1 MPYLHGVYTSESPTS
16 VVPTVDAASCL
27 PFVIGTAPEGYTGDS
42 LVRCRNWQEF
52 KSAFGAAES
61 YEGADPSTLAAFARQ
76 WYKRAGAGDA
86 LFYVLGGAGSSSGGY
101 DYGEPIR
108 TITGCHFDLG
118 REDGMPRGRAA
129 VFDAEESFVTTV
141 SSAGFYFSP
150 ENPNMRFIPTTDPTS
165 GTEIL
170 AVWAGDKDSIIGY
183 TSGGTFTINVYQR
196 EPHSLQTFSSCYASE
211 SQTDPTT
218 GSLLIMQSS
227 GDMLTPIDG
236 AFLGGID
243 TDVVLFPGVFS
254 GEPCVW
260 GYMGTPSETPFDV
273 TAYAL
278 PSSGS
283 SITDALAALDTVYE
297 RFGLVVT
304 VVLCP
309 RTGIDSASEIAAK
322 VQKFGSGW
330 SAVGLI
336 DLPYDWG
343 NAAPDLPLKS
353 SYLVYC
359 SPRCKAGSEIVDAS
373 CVVAGAM
380 AATDASAGG
389 FPYVSPSN
397 KLAYIDGIVD
407 ENGDPLFLSQP
418 DVNDLFN
425 ANAVVS
431 FLHNAKGWVVWGNN
445 TGYYSPSATDPKD
458 RWISIRRTFCY
469 IRNDF
474 LVFGASRIDNPINK
488 RQLDG
493 VVNAYNQRLKGL
505 VGVGAVNS
513 ASIAL
518 SDRNTAE
525 TLLGG
530 AVFVDVHISP
540 PPPIENLDA
549 TFEYDVEGF
558 VSSLS

>member
-27 PFVIGTAPEGYTGDS
+27 PFVIGTAPDGYDGES

-52 KSAFGAAES
+52 KAAFGAAES
-61 YEGADPSTLAAFARQ
+61 YEGADPSTLATFARQ

-86 LFYVLGGAGSSSGGY
+86 LFFVASGESDEEDPDPGTQAVGVWSYNGSEGGEGTHDVSFMAQDPGASGNALSVKVSIPEAGSILFELYRNNQLLQSVSGSFDSRYPGNSVDWAFCMENEEISSLIMIQHSDISYEDLIEGGDGTPPTITIQFEGGSGGAG
-101 DYGEPIR
+101 
-108 TITGCHFDLG
+108 
-118 REDGMPRGRAA
+118 
-129 VFDAEESFVTTV
+129 
-141 SSAGFYFSP
+141 
-150 ENPNMRFIPTTDPTS
+150 
-165 GTEIL
+165 
-170 AVWAGDKDSIIGY
+170 
-183 TSGGTFTINVYQR
+183 
-196 EPHSLQTFSSCYASE
+196 
-211 SQTDPTT
+211 
-218 GSLLIMQSS
+218 
-227 GDMLTPIDG
+227 
-236 AFLGGID
+236 
-243 TDVVLFPGVFS
+243 
-254 GEPCVW
+254 
-260 GYMGTPSETPFDV
+260 
-273 TAYAL
+273 
-278 PSSGS
+278 

-330 SAVGLI
+330 SAIALI

-343 NAAPDLPLKS
+343 NAAPELPLKS

-407 ENGDPLFLSQP
+407 ENSDPLFLSQP

-530 AVFVDVHISP
+530 AVFVDVRISP
-540 PPPIENLDA
+540 PPPMENLDA

>member
-27 PFVIGTAPEGYTGDS
+27 PFVIGSAPEGYKGDF

-52 KSAFGAAES
+52 NAVFDAAES
-61 YEGADPSTLAAFARQ
+61 YEGVDPSTLATFARQ

-86 LFYVLGGAGSSSGGY
+86 LFYV
-101 DYGEPIR
+101 
-108 TITGCHFDLG
+108 
-118 REDGMPRGRAA
+118 
-129 VFDAEESFVTTV
+129 V
-141 SSAGFYFSP
+141 
-150 ENPNMRFIPTTDPTS
+150 
-165 GTEIL
+165 
-170 AVWAGDKDSIIGY
+170 
-183 TSGGTFTINVYQR
+183 
-196 EPHSLQTFSSCYASE
+196 
-211 SQTDPTT
+211 
-218 GSLLIMQSS
+218 
-227 GDMLTPIDG
+227 
-236 AFLGGID
+236 
-243 TDVVLFPGVFS
+243 
-254 GEPCVW
+254 
-260 GYMGTPSETPFDV
+260 DV
-273 TAYAL
+273 TNLADEL
-278 PSSGS
+278 SL
-283 SITDALAALDTVYE
+283 ALAALDTVYE
-297 RFGLVVT
+297 QFGLVVT

-309 RTGIDSASEIAAK
+309 RYGKDYATEIAAK

-330 SAVGLI
+330 SAIALI
-336 DLPYDWG
+336 DLPYTWG
-343 NAAPDLPLKS
+343 DGTPTLPIKS
-353 SYLVYC
+353 SYITYC
-359 SPRCKAGSEIVDAS
+359 SPRCQAGAEIVDAS
-373 CVVAGAM
+373 CAVAGAM

-397 KLAYIDGIVD
+397 KLAYTDGIID
-407 ENGDPLFLSQP
+407 ESGEPLFLSQP

-458 RWISIRRTFCY
+458 RWISVRRTFCY

-513 ASIAL
+513 AAIAL

-530 AVFVDVHISP
+530 AVFVDVRISP
-540 PPPIENLDA
+540 PPPMEDLDA

>member
-16 VVPTVDAASCL
+16 VVPSVNAASCL
-27 PFVIGTAPEGYTGDS
+27 PFVIGTAPADYEGDT
-42 LVRCRNWQEF
+42 LVRCRTWQEF
-52 KSAFGAAES
+52 KSKFDAADAVT
-61 YEGADPSTLAAFARQ
+61 GADVSTIAGFGRQ
-76 WYKRAGAGDA
+76 WYKRAGSSDA
-86 LFYVLGGAGSSSGGY
+86 LFYAVPAGEAVQEIVDHSDLIHFADAESAPAISSAVNLSHSPLSSATLAVSEAWRLSSTDSKEFEYEEQPNVSFEIASALSGSIKGLLYNNSTGAFVAELRGSVVSGNTAAFSLEDLTLEIGTTYIIYLDALKASLSSSNLTLTPG
-101 DYGEPIR
+101 
-108 TITGCHFDLG
+108 T
-118 REDGMPRGRAA
+118 
-129 VFDAEESFVTTV
+129 
-141 SSAGFYFSP
+141 AG
-150 ENPNMRFIPTTDPTS
+150 
-165 GTEIL
+165 
-170 AVWAGDKDSIIGY
+170 
-183 TSGGTFTINVYQR
+183 
-196 EPHSLQTFSSCYASE
+196 PHSLPFTIARAS
-211 SQTDPTT
+211 
-218 GSLLIMQSS
+218 
-227 GDMLTPIDG
+227 
-236 AFLGGID
+236 
-243 TDVVLFPGVFS
+243 DVS
-254 GEPCVW
+254 
-260 GYMGTPSETPFDV
+260 GTPPIICKVSATYNAAVMP
-273 TAYAL
+273 ASAI
-278 PSSGS
+278 SN
-283 SITDALAALDTVYE
+283 ALAALDTVYE
-297 RFGLVVT
+297 QFGLVVT

-309 RTGIDSASEIAAK
+309 RFGIDYAAEIAAK

-330 SAVGLI
+330 SAIALI
-336 DLPYDWG
+336 DIPYNWG
-343 NAAPDLPLKS
+343 NGTPTLPIKS
-353 SYLVYC
+353 SYITYC
-359 SPRCKAGSEIVDAS
+359 SPRCSAGDEIVDAS

-407 ENGDPLFLSQP
+407 ESGGPLFLSQP

-445 TGYYSPSATDPKD
+445 TGYYSQSATDPKD
-458 RWISIRRTFCY
+458 RWISVRRTFCY

-488 RQLDG
+488 RQLEG
-493 VVNAYNQRLKGL
+493 VVKAYNQRLKGL

-530 AVFVDVHISP
+530 AVFVDVRISP
-540 PPPIENLDA
+540 PPPMEDLDA

>member
-52 KSAFGAAES
+52 KAAFGAAES
-61 YEGADPSTLAAFARQ
+61 YEGADPSTLATFARQ

-86 LFYVLGGAGSSSGGY
+86 LFYAVPASEAVQEIVDYSGLIHFADAEDAPAISSAVNLSHSPLIAATLSISDAWRLSSTDSYDFTFGEQSNVSFEIGSALSGSITGLLYNKDTGAFVAELRGSVVSGNTAAFSLEELTLEVGTAYTIYLDALKVSLSSSNLTLTPG
-101 DYGEPIR
+101 
-108 TITGCHFDLG
+108 
-118 REDGMPRGRAA
+118 A
-129 VFDAEESFVTTV
+129 V
-141 SSAGFYFSP
+141 SS
-150 ENPNMRFIPTTDPTS
+150 
-165 GTEIL
+165 
-170 AVWAGDKDSIIGY
+170 
-183 TSGGTFTINVYQR
+183 
-196 EPHSLQTFSSCYASE
+196 HSLPFTVARAS
-211 SQTDPTT
+211 DV
-218 GSLLIMQSS
+218 S
-227 GDMLTPIDG
+227 GNPPIICKVS
-236 AFLGGID
+236 ATYNAAAMPASAI
-243 TDVVLFPGVFS
+243 S
-254 GEPCVW
+254 N
-260 GYMGTPSETPFDV
+260 
-273 TAYAL
+273 AL
-278 PSSGS
+278 V
-283 SITDALAALDTVYE
+283 ALDSVYE
-297 RFGLVVT
+297 QFGLVVT

-309 RTGIDSASEIAAK
+309 RFGIGYAAEISAK
-322 VQKFGSGW
+322 VHKFGSGW
-330 SAVGLI
+330 SAIALI
-336 DLPYDWG
+336 DIPYNWG
-343 NAAPDLPLKS
+343 NGTPTLPIKS
-353 SYLVYC
+353 SYITYC
-359 SPRCKAGSEIVDAS
+359 SPRCSAGDEIVDAS

-407 ENGDPLFLSQP
+407 ESGDPLFLSQP

-445 TGYYSPSATDPKD
+445 TGYYSPSTTDPKD

-530 AVFVDVHISP
+530 AVFVDVRISP
-540 PPPIENLDA
+540 PPPMENLDA

>member
-52 KSAFGAAES
+52 KAAFGAADS
-61 YEGADPSTLAAFARQ
+61 YEGADPSTLATFARQ
-76 WYKRAGAGDA
+76 WYKRAGASDA
-86 LFYVLGGAGSSSGGY
+86 LFY
-101 DYGEPIR
+101 
-108 TITGCHFDLG
+108 
-118 REDGMPRGRAA
+118 
-129 VFDAEESFVTTV
+129 
-141 SSAGFYFSP
+141 
-150 ENPNMRFIPTTDPTS
+150 
-165 GTEIL
+165 
-170 AVWAGDKDSIIGY
+170 
-183 TSGGTFTINVYQR
+183 
-196 EPHSLQTFSSCYASE
+196 
-211 SQTDPTT
+211 
-218 GSLLIMQSS
+218 
-227 GDMLTPIDG
+227 PIDYDEQDEQEIS
-236 AFLGGID
+236 L
-243 TDVVLFPGVFS
+243 
-254 GEPCVW
+254 
-260 GYMGTPSETPFDV
+260 
-273 TAYAL
+273 
-278 PSSGS
+278 
-283 SITDALAALDTVYE
+283 ALAALDTVYE
-297 RFGLVVT
+297 QFGLVVT
-304 VVLCP
+304 AVLCP
-309 RTGIDSASEIAAK
+309 RFGIDYASEIAAK

-330 SAVGLI
+330 SAIGLI
-336 DLPYDWG
+336 DLPYDWWNG
-343 NAAPDLPLKS
+343 APDLPLKS

-359 SPRCKAGSEIVDAS
+359 SPRCQAGSEIVDAS

-397 KLAYIDGIVD
+397 KLAYIDGVVD
-407 ENGDPLFLSQP
+407 EKGVPLFLSQP

-530 AVFVDVHISP
+530 AVFVDVRISP
-540 PPPIENLDA
+540 PPPMENLDA

>member
-16 VVPTVDAASCL
+16 VVPSVNAASCL
-27 PFVIGTAPEGYTGDS
+27 PFVIGTAPDGFQGDQ

-52 KSAFGAAES
+52 KTAFNADDS
-61 YEGADPSTLAAFARQ
+61 YDGEDPSTLSTFARQ

-86 LFYVLGGAGSSSGGY
+86 IFYAVDVEGIESGVS
-101 DYGEPIR
+101 
-108 TITGCHFDLG
+108 
-118 REDGMPRGRAA
+118 DG
-129 VFDAEESFVTTV
+129 
-141 SSAGFYFSP
+141 
-150 ENPNMRFIPTTDPTS
+150 
-165 GTEIL
+165 
-170 AVWAGDKDSIIGY
+170 
-183 TSGGTFTINVYQR
+183 
-196 EPHSLQTFSSCYASE
+196 
-211 SQTDPTT
+211 
-218 GSLLIMQSS
+218 LI
-227 GDMLTPIDG
+227 
-236 AFLGGID
+236 
-243 TDVVLFPGVFS
+243 
-254 GEPCVW
+254 E
-260 GYMGTPSETPFDV
+260 
-273 TAYAL
+273 
-278 PSSGS
+278 
-283 SITDALAALDTVYE
+283 LDRIYE
-297 RFGLVVT
+297 QFGLVVT

-309 RTGIDSASEIAAK
+309 RYGKDYASEIAAK

-330 SAVGLI
+330 SAIALI
-336 DLPYDWG
+336 DLPYSWG
-343 NAAPDLPLKS
+343 NGTPTLPIKS
-353 SYLVYC
+353 SYITYC
-359 SPRCKAGSEIVDAS
+359 SPRCLVGAEIVDAS
-373 CVVAGAM
+373 CAVAGAM

-397 KLAYIDGIVD
+397 KLAYIDGVVD
-407 ENGDPLFLSQP
+407 ESGDPLFLSQP

-445 TGYYSPSATDPKD
+445 TGYYSQSATDPKD
-458 RWISIRRTFCY
+458 RWISVRRTFCY

-474 LVFGASRIDNPINK
+474 QVFGASRIDNPINK

-513 ASIAL
+513 AAIAL

-530 AVFVDVHISP
+530 AVFVDVRISP
-540 PPPIENLDA
+540 PPPMEDLDA

>member
-52 KSAFGAAES
+52 KAAFGAAES

-86 LFYVLGGAGSSSGGY
+86 LFFVASGEGGGDAGTPLAEFDGCSFGSSEDYYGSIPVLDSNNEAIPAVEGAAFYTSPTYPSMYFWVEDGY
-101 DYGEPIR
+101 VRTSNYVGVFTEPFFLEAYAAAPRVVGSINGCSASTELLGDYGN
-108 TITGCHFDLG
+108 
-118 REDGMPRGRAA
+118 
-129 VFDAEESFVTTV
+129 VVVDAN
-141 SSAGFYFSP
+141 G
-150 ENPNMRFIPTTDPTS
+150 
-165 GTEIL
+165 EI
-170 AVWAGDKDSIIGY
+170 V
-183 TSGGTFTINVYQR
+183 
-196 EPHSLQTFSSCYASE
+196 H
-211 SQTDPTT
+211 
-218 GSLLIMQSS
+218 
-227 GDMLTPIDG
+227 PIDG
-236 AFLGGID
+236 AETYKTISISGKHYAIINDTYGGTDTYDGNDCLSIISEGLDESDVFTVEGLALGG
-243 TDVVLFPGVFS
+243 
-254 GEPCVW
+254 
-260 GYMGTPSETPFDV
+260 
-273 TAYAL
+273 
-278 PSSGS
+278 SSGG
-283 SITDALAALDTVYE
+283 SIADALAALDTVYE

-309 RTGIDSASEIAAK
+309 RTGIESASEIAAK

-330 SAVGLI
+330 SAIGLI
-336 DLPYDWG
+336 DLPYNWG

-359 SPRCKAGSEIVDAS
+359 SPRCQAGSEIVDAS
-373 CVVAGAM
+373 SVVAGAM

-397 KLAYIDGIVD
+397 KLAYIEGIVD
-407 ENGDPLFLSQP
+407 EEGQPLFLSQP

-458 RWISIRRTFCY
+458 RWISVRRTFCY

-530 AVFVDVHISP
+530 AVFVDVRISP
-540 PPPIENLDA
+540 PPPMENLDA

>member
-16 VVPTVDAASCL
+16 VVPTVDAASSL
-27 PFVIGTAPEGYTGDS
+27 PFVIGTAPEGYKGDA

-52 KSAFGAAES
+52 KAAFGAAES
-61 YEGADPSTLAAFARQ
+61 YEGADPSTLATFARQ

-86 LFYVLGGAGSSSGGY
+86 LFYALGGAGSSSGGY

-108 TITGCHFDLG
+108 TITGCHFDLE
-118 REDGMPRGRAA
+118 REDGTLTGAA
-129 VFDAEESFVTTV
+129 VVFDADGNSVTTV
-141 SSAGFYFSP
+141 QDDGFYFSP
-150 ENPNMRFIPTTDPTS
+150 ENPNMRIIPAPISTP
-165 GTEIL
+165 IL
-170 AVWAGDKDSIIGY
+170 AVPMGAKNSIIGY
-183 TSGGTFTINVYQR
+183 TSGDTFTINVYQSA
-196 EPHSLQTFSSCYASE
+196 PHALQVFSGCYAD
-211 SQTDPTT
+211 SQTDPAT
-218 GSLLIMQSS
+218 GASLIMQSS
-227 GDMLTPIDG
+227 GHMLKPVDG
-236 AFLGGID
+236 AFLGYDLG
-243 TDVVLFPGVFS
+243 VFFPGVFA
-254 GEPCVW
+254 GDQPCVW
-260 GYMGTPSETPFDV
+260 GLLSGTAPSTFDV

-278 PSSGS
+278 PSSGA

-330 SAVGLI
+330 SAIALI

-343 NAAPDLPLKS
+343 NEAPDLPLKS

-359 SPRCKAGSEIVDAS
+359 SPRCQAGSEIVDAS

-530 AVFVDVHISP
+530 AVFVDVRISP
-540 PPPIENLDA
+540 PPPMENLDA

>member
-27 PFVIGTAPEGYTGDS
+27 PFVIGTRPDGNKGDS

-52 KSAFGAAES
+52 KAEFGAEES
-61 YEGADPSTLAAFARQ
+61 YEGVDPSTLAAFGRQ
-76 WYKRAGAGDA
+76 WYKRAGASDA
-86 LFYVLGGAGSSSGGY
+86 LFYVVNA
-101 DYGEPIR
+101 DDPA
-108 TITGCHFDLG
+108 
-118 REDGMPRGRAA
+118 EDM
-129 VFDAEESFVTTV
+129 
-141 SSAGFYFSP
+141 SA
-150 ENPNMRFIPTTDPTS
+150 
-165 GTEIL
+165 
-170 AVWAGDKDSIIGY
+170 
-183 TSGGTFTINVYQR
+183 
-196 EPHSLQTFSSCYASE
+196 
-211 SQTDPTT
+211 
-218 GSLLIMQSS
+218 
-227 GDMLTPIDG
+227 
-236 AFLGGID
+236 
-243 TDVVLFPGVFS
+243 
-254 GEPCVW
+254 
-260 GYMGTPSETPFDV
+260 
-273 TAYAL
+273 
-278 PSSGS
+278 
-283 SITDALAALDTVYE
+283 ALAALDTVYE
-297 RFGLVVT
+297 QFGLVVT

-309 RTGIDSASEIAAK
+309 RYGKDYATEIAAK

-330 SAVGLI
+330 SAIALI
-336 DLPYDWG
+336 DLPYAWG
-343 NAAPDLPLKS
+343 NGTPTLPIKS
-353 SYLVYC
+353 SYITYC
-359 SPRCKAGSEIVDAS
+359 SPRCKVGSEIVDAS
-373 CVVAGAM
+373 SVVAGAM

-389 FPYVSPSN
+389 FPYVSPSK

-407 ENGDPLFLSQP
+407 ESGDPLFLSQP

-458 RWISIRRTFCY
+458 RWISVRRTFCY

-474 LVFGASRIDNPINK
+474 LVFGASWIDNPINK

-530 AVFVDVHISP
+530 AVFVDVRISP
-540 PPPIENLDA
+540 PPPMESLDA

>member
-16 VVPTVDAASCL
+16 VVPSVNAASCV
-27 PFVIGTAPEGYTGDS
+27 PFVMGSAPAGYEGAGI
-42 LVRCRNWQEF
+42 VRCRTWQEF
-52 KSAFGAAES
+52 KANFGASETFD
-61 YEGADPSTLAAFARQ
+61 GADPSTLSTFARQ
-76 WYKRAGAGDA
+76 WYKRAGASDA
-86 LFYVLGGAGSSSGGY
+86 IFFEIGTDSAEDIASG
-101 DYGEPIR
+101 
-108 TITGCHFDLG
+108 
-118 REDGMPRGRAA
+118 
-129 VFDAEESFVTTV
+129 VES
-141 SSAGFYFSP
+141 GL
-150 ENPNMRFIPTTDPTS
+150 N
-165 GTEIL
+165 
-170 AVWAGDKDSIIGY
+170 
-183 TSGGTFTINVYQR
+183 
-196 EPHSLQTFSSCYASE
+196 
-211 SQTDPTT
+211 
-218 GSLLIMQSS
+218 
-227 GDMLTPIDG
+227 
-236 AFLGGID
+236 
-243 TDVVLFPGVFS
+243 
-254 GEPCVW
+254 
-260 GYMGTPSETPFDV
+260 
-273 TAYAL
+273 
-278 PSSGS
+278 
-283 SITDALAALDTVYE
+283 ALDTIYE
-297 RFGLVVT
+297 QYGLVVT

-309 RTGIDSASEIAAK
+309 RYGKDYATEIAAK

-330 SAVGLI
+330 SAIALI
-336 DLPYDWG
+336 DLPYNWG
-343 NAAPDLPLKS
+343 NGTPTLPIKS
-353 SYLVYC
+353 SYITYC
-359 SPRCKAGSEIVDAS
+359 SPRCSAGDEIIDAS

-397 KLAYIDGIVD
+397 KLAYIDGVVED
-407 ENGDPLFLSQP
+407 TVAAHPLFLSQP

-458 RWISIRRTFCY
+458 RWISVRRTFCY

-518 SDRNTAE
+518 SDQNTAE

-530 AVFVDVHISP
+530 AVFVDVRISP
-540 PPPIENLDA
+540 PPPMEDLDA